1 MPEVWI
7 PPLLRRFAREQTRV
21 KVSGRTLRQV
31 IDSLER
37 EYPGIKEHL
46 CADDE
51 IMPGI
56 AVVVDGEVVDMGM
69 LEPVEDT
76 SEVHFLP
83 AIGGGDA
90 NLGFDT

>member
-1 MPEVWI
+1 VPEVWI

-56 AVVVDGEVVDMGM
+56 AVAWYISAGLLWWLLQSMEPEKSQAIQSKGM
-69 LEPVEDT
+69 DT
-76 SEVHFLP
+76 
-83 AIGGGDA
+83 
-90 NLGFDT
+90 